1 MLKFQVNNKPKN
13 MWGNQSDLLASQEME
28 YGSYSGIS
36 LSVFK
41 LLSFKVMELL
51 QCPTKDPPQ
60 TMVHG
65 PMIYLSNPAKNWLVV
80 STI

>member
-41 LLSFKVMELL
+41 LLSFKVMELYNVQL
-51 QCPTKDPPQ
+51 KIPPKPWFTGQ
-60 TMVHG
+60 
-65 PMIYLSNPAKNWLVV
+65 MIYLSNPAKNWLVV
-80 STI
+80 SAI